1 MELGKSDTESVLW
14 LWETAL
20 ICHVIRTFEK
30 LLFVYEH
37 ACVFGWVFSSINNR
51 PPSHHFHTYL
61 PSDTQSYTHKN
72 NGHSHGHNACRICL
86 YLNGHALYIML
97 QVSKNRQ
104 SCPQEIVGWKM
115 CAEYP
120 LPSKWG
126 IVDSSFLLR
135 WNSGLRMT
143 RTDVFFFWCR
153 GKYKSI
159 SNNFH
164 LPQVLCRSPL
174 QLLKGLKW
182 NLGTD
187 LVHVIQRIRPY
198 DLGDHQSHTSCATMR
213 LTSVDIFFLTMTTIF
228 P

>member
-1 MELGKSDTESVLW
+1 MDIATGIMPAEYVYISMDMHYTSCCKCQKIDKAV
-14 LWETAL
+14 
-20 ICHVIRTFEK
+20 HKK
-30 LLFVYEH
+30 LLAER
-37 ACVFGWVFSSINNR
+37 CVQNIPYHLNEVLLIHLFC
-51 PPSHHFHTYL
+51 
-61 PSDTQSYTHKN
+61 SD
-72 NGHSHGHNACRICL
+72 
-86 YLNGHALYIML
+86 
-97 QVSKNRQ
+97 
-104 SCPQEIVGWKM
+104 
-115 CAEYP
+115 
-120 LPSKWG
+120 
-126 IVDSSFLLR
+126 D
-135 WNSGLRMT
+135 LRMT

-187 LVHVIQRIRPY
+187 LVHVIQRIRPN